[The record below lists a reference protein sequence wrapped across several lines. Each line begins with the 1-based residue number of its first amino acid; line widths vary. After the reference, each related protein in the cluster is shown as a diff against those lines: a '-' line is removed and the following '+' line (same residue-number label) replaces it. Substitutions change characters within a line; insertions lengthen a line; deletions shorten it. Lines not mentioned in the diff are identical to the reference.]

1 MMVFE
6 SEKLLERDFSGSS
19 LRWSFAIFL
28 KHIAHSYRDIP
39 VRGGAFDSL
48 RTPIV
53 CEIAIWGGKL
63 VSIKHI
69 SRVTTEK

>member
-1 MMVFE
+1 MVFE
-6 SEKLLERDFSGSS
+6 SEKDSSRSS
-19 LRWSFAIFL
+19 LRWSFALFL
-28 KHIAHSYRDIP
+28 KHIARSYHDIP

-48 RTPIV
+48 QTPTV

-69 SRVTTEK
+69 SRVTTYK